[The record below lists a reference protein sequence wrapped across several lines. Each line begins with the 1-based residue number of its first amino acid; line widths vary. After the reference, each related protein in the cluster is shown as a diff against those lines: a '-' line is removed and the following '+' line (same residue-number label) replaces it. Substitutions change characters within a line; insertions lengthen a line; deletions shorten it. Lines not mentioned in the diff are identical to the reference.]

1 MEAAMS
7 LMGAALVLTFIATV
21 LLSVLT
27 IKYGKSLIEP
37 YNVKVVD
44 CVDNQLKQSFVST
57 SPTQLISATLL
68 SSILC
73 IAAASFLL
81 VPNEFDAYK
90 GSSGIDS
97 IYRGKDGKI
106 YIVESKA
113 TGTKYPESC
122 TAGSLCTSNDGQQM
136 SQDWINRKR
145 LEASGL
151 KSHEVDQ
158 VLEGLDENDG
168 SVVRLYAGT
177 SASGQTKFYEIH
189 DRPGS
194 TSKVTVD
201 RAGDEYEFYQ

>member
-1 MEAAMS
+1 
-7 LMGAALVLTFIATV
+7 
-21 LLSVLT
+21 
-27 IKYGKSLIEP
+27 
-37 YNVKVVD
+37 
-44 CVDNQLKQSFVST
+44 
-57 SPTQLISATLL
+57 
-68 SSILC
+68 
-73 IAAASFLL
+73 
-81 VPNEFDAYK
+81 
-90 GSSGIDS
+90 
-97 IYRGKDGKI
+97 
-106 YIVESKA
+106 
-113 TGTKYPESC
+113 
-122 TAGSLCTSNDGQQM
+122 M

-145 LEASGL
+145 LEPSGL